1 MALKKNT
8 SQNVQAVAIGLAER
22 DLVVLTL
29 ERSGGKQVVNC
40 LRKTW
45 RKTARDLGSDQGQAE
60 LTTALVELSNEL
72 KLAGLPLHVA
82 LSSDFCVTRVISGEN
97 EAVQRE
103 LHELCERS
111 RVYLSLGVG
120 DKTYAISEAPIDA
133 RRKHVWVSVANLRV
147 VTAIYAAFNAA
158 RLSLVRVEHSLGALS
173 RLVHASQADETNPL
187 LAIDVS
193 QRVVDVGI
201 CFKGQL
207 LLDYR
212 PSGANAKESA
222 GIIITRHTKRL
233 QRYLD
238 RLLKRESAQINRICL
253 CGDIPDI
260 DDARQKLEEKTE
272 MTVQLLDP
280 SMAAGEWELSEE
292 VAHDHRVCA
301 AFGMLLCQSR
311 REPATLYPN
320 LLDPLTEAHR
330 GPLLRKVM
338 KLAWPVIGT
347 IAASIAVSAG
357 SLMKQWDCK
366 SVEAEVAALEDSAAV
381 VARNQRELG
390 QVDLRLKQLQL
401 IQGRI
406 EQPNIDKL
414 ISSVGQSLPRG
425 VWLQGFQADRVGEVT
440 ISGTSHSQDGV
451 FEFVRYLRSIP
462 NLSSIA
468 LESTSQTLL
477 STGPAVQ
484 FVVKATSKATAEDS
498 KSLQAPTAARSARSD
513 AQELVERLQRAGVLI
528 RGEVILR

>member
-8 SQNVQAVAIGLAER
+8 SQNLQAVSIGLAES

-29 ERSGGKQVVNC
+29 ERVGGQQVVNC

-45 RKTARDLGSDQGQAE
+45 RKSARDLGTDQGQAE
-60 LTTALVELSNEL
+60 LTAALIELAAEL
-72 KLAGLPLHVA
+72 KLQGLPLHLA
-82 LSSDFCVTRVISGEN
+82 LSSDFCVTRVISGESD
-97 EAVQRE
+97 AVHRE
-103 LHELCERS
+103 LQELCERS

-120 DKTYAISEAPIDA
+120 EKTYAISEAAIDA
-133 RRKHVWVSVANLRV
+133 RRKHMWVSVANLRV

-158 RLSLVRVEHSLGALS
+158 KLSLVRVEHSLGPLS
-173 RLVHASQADETNPL
+173 RLVHALQSDETNPV

-201 CFKGQL
+201 CFRGQL

-212 PSGANAKESA
+212 PSGSNAKESA

-260 DDARQKLEEKTE
+260 GDARQRLEEKTE

-280 SMAAGEWELSEE
+280 SMAAGEWQLAQE

-301 AFGMLLCQSR
+301 AYGMLLSQFQRDASSSF
-311 REPATLYPN
+311 PN
-320 LLDPLTEAHR
+320 LLDPLTASHR
-330 GPLLRKVM
+330 GPLLKQIV
-338 KLAWPVIGT
+338 KLTWPVIGT
-347 IAASIAVSAG
+347 IAASIAISAAG
-357 SLMKQWDCK
+357 MLKHWDCQTID
-366 SVEAEVAALEDSAAV
+366 AEMTALEDSASL
-381 VARNQRELG
+381 VARNQRELN
-390 QVDLRLKQLQL
+390 QIDLRLAQLHGIKDRL
-401 IQGRI
+401 
-406 EQPNIDKL
+406 EQPSFDKMVAS
-414 ISSVGQSLPRG
+414 IGQSLPRG
-425 VWLQGFQADRVGEVT
+425 VWLQGFQADRIGEVT

-451 FEFVRYLRSIP
+451 FEFVRYLRNIP
-462 NLSSIA
+462 NLSSVA
-468 LESTSQTLL
+468 LESTAQTLL
-477 STGPAVQ
+477 ATGPAVQ
-484 FVVKATSKATAEDS
+484 FVVKATSKIPNESS
-498 KSLQAPTAARSARSD
+498 KAARAPQIPRSARSD
-513 AQELVERLQRAGVLI
+513 AQDLVERLQRAGVLI